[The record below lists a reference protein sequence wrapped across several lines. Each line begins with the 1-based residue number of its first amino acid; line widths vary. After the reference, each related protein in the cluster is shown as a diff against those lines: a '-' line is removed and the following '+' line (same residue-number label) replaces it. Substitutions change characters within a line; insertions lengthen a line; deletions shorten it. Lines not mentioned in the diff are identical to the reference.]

1 MAEGFGS
8 LGEGNKK
15 LNEYRQNQK
24 VGGGSLV
31 PRGPGE
37 EQKSELNPKWQV
49 WKAATIPVTK
59 EKTQKE
65 EAILDH
71 MTNRVQSL

>member
-49 WKAATIPVTK
+49 
-59 EKTQKE
+59 
-65 EAILDH
+65 
-71 MTNRVQSL
+71 